1 MKNIPFRLSAT
12 TSDGHTLPFQGN
24 RDYVSS
30 PASPPATPSA
40 SHLVQIS
47 KSEVT
52 SVDVGKY
59 SVTEEVQYMPLVSR
73 LDFECSYP

>member
-1 MKNIPFRLSAT
+1 MKNIPFYLTGT
-12 TSDGHTLPFQGN
+12 TSDGHAVPFQGN
-24 RDYVSS
+24 RTYVSS

-40 SHLVQIS
+40 SHLVQIN

-59 SVTEEVQYMPLVSR
+59 SMTEEVQYMPLVSR
-73 LDFECSYP
+73 LVVECSCS